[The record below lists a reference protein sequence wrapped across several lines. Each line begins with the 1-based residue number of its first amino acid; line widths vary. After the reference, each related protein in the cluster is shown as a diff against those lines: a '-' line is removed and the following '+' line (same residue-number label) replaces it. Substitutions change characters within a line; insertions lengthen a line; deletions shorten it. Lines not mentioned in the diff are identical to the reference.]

1 MRLFIWAI
9 VLLFNFSFAY
19 VTTDGSDPN
28 VRSVCRDGTYSTS
41 VGRGTCSGHGG
52 VAGSAS
58 PTPKTIAPAQ
68 QLKQENITNIVNP
81 KQNRPIVTNGITPPQ
96 SFSKAKDLALK
107 KIYFDTKNDLYCDCP
122 ITWQGKKGVIDIEAC
137 GYKPRKNLNRASRVE
152 WEHVLPISIVGK
164 QYQCWANGGRK
175 NCQKVSDQFNRAE
188 ADLHNILP
196 VIGEVNGDRSDY
208 MYGMLNEKPT
218 QYGSCQTVVDFKA
231 RKMMPKE
238 NIRGIVARITL
249 YMYDQYGM
257 RLSRQDQQL
266 FDAWNKMYPA
276 TEWEKER
283 NQRTACIMGWGND
296 YVSKVDLMDCN
307 KN

>member
-1 MRLFIWAI
+1 MKQLLSLL
-9 VLLFNFSFAY
+9 VLIFSISYAY

-28 VRSVCRDGTYSTS
+28 IRSVCRDGTYSTS

-52 VAGSAS
+52 VAGSVS
-58 PTPKTIAPAQ
+58 PTQKINTIAPAQ
-68 QLKQENITNIVNP
+68 QLNQDKVVEAFKPQ
-81 KQNRPIVTNGITPPQ
+81 QNRPATNGITPPQ

-107 KIYFDTKNDLYCDCP
+107 KIYFDTTNDLYCDCP
-122 ITWQGKKGVIDIEAC
+122 ITWQGKKGVVDIEAC
-137 GYKPRKNLNRASRVE
+137 GYKPRKNLNRASRIE

-188 ADLHNILP
+188 ADLHNFLP
-196 VIGEVNGDRSDY
+196 VIGEVNGDRSDF
-208 MYGMLNEKPT
+208 MYGMLTDKPT
-218 QYGSCQTVVDFKA
+218 QYGSCQTVVDFKT

-238 NIRGIVARITL
+238 NIRGMVARITL

-257 RLSRQDQQL
+257 RLSKQDKQL
-266 FDAWNKMYPA
+266 FDAWNKMYPV

-283 NQRTACIMGWGND
+283 NQRTACVMGWGND
-296 YVSKVDLMDCN
+296 YVSKVEINKCN
-307 KN
+307 